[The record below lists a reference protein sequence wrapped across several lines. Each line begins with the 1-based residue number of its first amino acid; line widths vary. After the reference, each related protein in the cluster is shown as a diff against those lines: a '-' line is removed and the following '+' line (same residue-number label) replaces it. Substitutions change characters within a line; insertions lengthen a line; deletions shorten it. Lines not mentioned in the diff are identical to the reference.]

1 MDEGRASRTAIA
13 TAYFRAHHY
22 EHANPKIFEDSL
34 AGALL
39 RAKEREASRNFFSR
53 AWRSSTRRLARIR
66 RRPCH
71 PGRLCSPRPGRRP
84 GPGALHGGSAG
95 RGDTRRGLTVCRHR
109 GGARHVR
116 PAPARS
122 AGSSA
127 HHRDRPP
134 RNPGIQAPA
143 DRRGRPDAAAQS
155 PFRPGRPRE
164 GKHCGGPV
172 ADALRSGTTGIFLV
186 AGGHHVPDGA
196 MRSGRRFAP
205 CEARPPPAA
214 SWCSTIWTVP
224 SSRPKTSRRPA
235 AALRNRQA
243 CRGSP

>member
-39 RAKEREASRNFFSR
+39 RVQEREGLEKFFLE
-53 AWRSSTRRLARIR
+53 RLANAQPGTRPIR

-95 RGDTRRGLTVCRHR
+95 RGDARRGLTVCRHR
-109 GGARHVR
+109 GRARHVR

-134 RNPGIQAPA
+134 RNPGIQARA
-143 DRRGRPDAAAQS
+143 DRRRRADAAAES

-164 GKHCGGPV
+164 GKHCRGPV
-172 ADALRSGTTGIFLV
+172 ADALRSVTTGLLLL
-186 AGGHHVPDGA
+186 AGRHHVPDGRCDPGDTA
-196 MRSGRRFAP
+196 LPAECGRT
-205 CEARPPPAA
+205 PAA

-235 AALRNRQA
+235 AASSKSSGVS
-243 CRGSP
+243 GSP